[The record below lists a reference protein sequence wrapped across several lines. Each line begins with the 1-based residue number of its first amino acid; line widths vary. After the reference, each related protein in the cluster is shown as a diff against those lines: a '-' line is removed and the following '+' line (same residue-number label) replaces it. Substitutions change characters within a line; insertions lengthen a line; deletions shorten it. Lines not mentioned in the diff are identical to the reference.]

1 MRTGLKLLM
10 IGGLLIVLMI
20 PILSLR
26 GLVWERQER
35 GREAAEDIARS
46 SSRAQTLIG
55 PLLLLDSEE
64 TLRRSR
70 EIRRESGNEN
80 VVEEVKLRR
89 QIVVPAE
96 MLELDNTLA
105 TRERR
110 RGLFAVPLYLDELTA
125 TARFTMPEAPPSEG
139 ERIAQRWVGAALV
152 FGLGDARGIQSFTV
166 SVDGTQQRVEPGSP
180 LAWLGDS
187 VQVPLDA
194 ASLHSGRAIDVRL
207 AARIQ
212 GTQALNF
219 APLAGE
225 ARVAVQADWAHPGFQ
240 GQRLPDDPASGDA
253 GFKANWTL
261 SRLSGQAV
269 HMLPQCRADTASCAA
284 VEAAQFGVKLVDPV
298 DLYLK
303 TDRAMKY
310 ALLFLVLVFGAVFF
324 VEALRSVQV
333 HPLQYGLT
341 GLALATFFLLL
352 LSLSEH
358 LGFGSAY
365 LLAALACVALV
376 TTYMQAVLGSRG
388 RGLAFGALLAA
399 LYGLL
404 YGLLQSEDYALLMGS
419 LALFGLLAVVML
431 ATRRLDW
438 RRLGTARTE
447 VA

>member
-1 MRTGLKLLM
+1 MRTGLKLLT

-26 GLVWERQER
+26 GLVWERQQR
-35 GREAAEDIARS
+35 GGEAAEDIARS
-46 SSRAQTLIG
+46 SSRAQTLVG
-55 PLLLLDSEE
+55 PLLVLESED

-70 EIRRESGNEN
+70 EFRNVNGNEN
-80 VVEEVKLRR
+80 VVEEVKVRR
-89 QIVVPAE
+89 QMVVPADS
-96 MLELDNTLA
+96 LRLSNRLA
-105 TRERR
+105 TQERR
-110 RGLFAVPLYLDELTA
+110 RGLFSVPLYLDELEA
-125 TARFTMPEAPPSEG
+125 EVRFTMPEPPPAEG
-139 ERIAQRWVGAALV
+139 ERVAQRWVSAALV
-152 FGLGDARGIQSFTV
+152 FGLGDARGIQSFSVTV
-166 SVDGTQQRVEPGSP
+166 GDAERRVEPGSP

-187 VQVPLDA
+187 VQVPIEVA
-194 ASLHSGRAIDVRL
+194 QLHAGKTIEMRL
-207 AARIQ
+207 SARIQ

-225 ARVAVQADWAHPGFQ
+225 ASVAVHADWPHPSFQ
-240 GQRLPDDPASGDA
+240 GQRLPDGSDIGEA
-253 GFKANWTL
+253 GFDAEWTL

-269 HMLPQCRADTASCAA
+269 HMLPQCRADASGCVA
-284 VEAAQFGVKLVDPV
+284 VDAAQFGVRLVDPV

-324 VEALRSVQV
+324 VEALRAVNV

-341 GLALATFFLLL
+341 GLAMATFFLLL

-358 LGFGSAY
+358 IGFGPAY

-376 TTYMQAVLGSRG
+376 ATYMQAVLGGGR

-419 LALFGLLAVVML
+419 LALFGLLATVML

-438 RRLGTARTE
+438 RRLGA
-447 VA
+447 VKSPQ

>member
-1 MRTGLKLLM
+1 MVVVAGTP
-10 IGGLLIVLMI
+10 LIIVALGELVTERAGVLN
-20 PILSLR
+20 L
-26 GLVWERQER
+26 G
-35 GREAAEDIARS
+35 AEGMMAMG
-46 SSRAQTLIG
+46 A
-55 PLLLLDSEE
+55 
-64 TLRRSR
+64 
-70 EIRRESGNEN
+70 
-80 VVEEVKLRR
+80 
-89 QIVVPAE
+89 IVA
-96 MLELDNTLA
+96 
-105 TRERR
+105 
-110 RGLFAVPLYLDELTA
+110 FAVTHHSGSP
-125 TARFTMPEAPPSEG
+125 
-139 ERIAQRWVGAALV
+139 WVGAALV

-166 SVDGTQQRVEPGSP
+166 FVDGTQQRVEPGSP

-358 LGFGSAY
+358 LGFGPAY

>member
-46 SSRAQTLIG
+46 SSRAQTLVG
-55 PLLLLDSEE
+55 PLLVLDLEE
-64 TLRRSR
+64 NLRRSR
-70 EIRRESGNEN
+70 EIRSASGSEN
-80 VVEEVKLRR
+80 VVEEAKVRR
-89 QIVVPAE
+89 QVVVSADS
-96 MLELDNTLA
+96 LRLVNRLA
-105 TRERR
+105 TQERR
-110 RGLFAVPLYLDELTA
+110 RGLFSVPLYLDELEA
-125 TARFTMPEAPPSEG
+125 EARFTMPEPPPSEG
-139 ERIAQRWVGAALV
+139 ERVAQRWVGAALV
-152 FGLGDARGIQSFTV
+152 FGLGDARGIQDFTV
-166 SVDGTQQRVEPGSP
+166 AVDGGEQRVEPGSP

-187 VQVPLDA
+187 VQVALEPMQLQT
-194 ASLHSGRAIDVRL
+194 GQAIEVRL

-212 GTQALNF
+212 GTHALNF

-225 ARVAVQADWAHPGFQ
+225 ARVTVQADWPHPSFQ
-240 GQRLPDDPASGDA
+240 GQRLPDGSNIGEA
-253 GFKANWTL
+253 GFDAEWSL

-269 HMLPQCRADTASCAA
+269 HMLPQCRADSAGCAA
-284 VEAAQFGVKLVDPV
+284 VEAAQFGVRLVDPV

-324 VEALRSVQV
+324 VEALRAVNV

-341 GLALATFFLLL
+341 GLSMATFFLLL

-358 LGFGSAY
+358 IGFSPAY
-365 LLAALACVALV
+365 VLAALACVALV
-376 TTYMQAVLGSRG
+376 STYMQAVLGGGR

-419 LALFGLLAVVML
+419 LALFGLLATVML

-438 RRLGTARTE
+438 RRLGASKA
-447 VA
+447 VQ